1 MLQVHGLCP
10 ADAQKKTPAK
20 TVTEEIIIIRR
31 TIIIT
36 METFVVFL
44 NVQLL

>member
-1 MLQVHGLCP
+1 MVCALLMHK
-10 ADAQKKTPAK
+10 KKTPAK
-20 TVTEEIIIIRR
+20 TVTEEIIIIIR